1 VEARTTGI
9 LTNIHVALRS
19 RLRGTKCSHFGPD
32 LGVRTI
38 GEAVRYPDALI
49 TCTAFP
55 GTDRLA
61 PDVVIVFEVLSPDS
75 GRRDRIEKV
84 REYAAVA
91 SIKRYVIV
99 ESSSPGLLVLHR
111 QPGDAPFTALTLTDA
126 DTLDLPEVGIQVPV
140 AEFFE
145 DVEFADD
152 ERSPQPV

>member
-1 VEARTTGI
+1 MNLGYRETWTVEKFLAWGGNQEGRYEFDGIQPIAMIGGTARHSRIT
-9 LTNIHVALRS
+9 LNIHVALRS

-61 PDVVIVFEVLSPDS
+61 PDVVIVFEVLSPDA

-91 SIKRYVIV
+91 SI
-99 ESSSPGLLVLHR
+99 
-111 QPGDAPFTALTLTDA
+111 
-126 DTLDLPEVGIQVPV
+126 
-140 AEFFE
+140 
-145 DVEFADD
+145 
-152 ERSPQPV
+152 